1 MWLVL
6 IYLALLGVYLG
17 LTIPRLRKKVKKG
30 NIYLAIL
37 GNVMAM
43 GGLLFYYYLVR
54 LVGGDLELWLI
65 LAMILVVFGMWI
77 GNRET
82 KKEISDDVEKKQ
94 AD

>member
-65 LAMILVVFGMWI
+65 LAMILVVFGIWI